1 MSADLLPDVPGCVHG
16 IVSLDPPTIQC
27 DGCGKTYSRPGL
39 LSWAIILSGITF
51 DPRLGYDGGRLCRD
65 CGKAAGRT
73 DR

>member
-1 MSADLLPDVPGCVHG
+1 MSADPLPDVPGCVHG

-27 DGCGKTYSRPGL
+27 DGCGMTVSRPGR
-39 LSWAIILSGITF
+39 LSWAILVAGITF
-51 DPRLGYDGGRLCRD
+51 DPREVGGPRLCRE